1 MKLVIVESPTK
12 AKTISR
18 FLGKGYKVESSFGHI
33 RDLPKSKMGI
43 DIEHNFEPKYLV
55 PRDKS
60 KKVKL
65 LKDLAKKADEIYFA
79 TDSDREGEAIAWH
92 LVELLKPKKE
102 QAKRITFHEITKHA
116 IEQALK
122 EPRELDMDRVDA
134 QQARRILDRL
144 VGYELS
150 PFLWRKVAKGLSAGR
165 VQSVTV
171 RLIVER
177 EREIEKFKP
186 EEYWS
191 LLALLLSEKDSEKP
205 LEASLVAKEGKK
217 YDKLGIADKKT
228 MDEILKDLKDAS
240 YTIESIEK
248 KEKKR
253 NPYPPF
259 TTSTLQQ
266 AANNRLGFSAAQ
278 TMRLAQ
284 QLYEGVELG
293 EKGSVGLITYMRTD
307 SLTLSDK
314 FLKEARDFIGKE
326 FGDKYL
332 PEKKKLYKTASKGAQ
347 EAHEAIRPTD
357 PELTPDDVRSH
368 LDPQQAKLYT
378 LIWQR
383 AVSGQMNPAILDQTS
398 VSISADKYTFRASG
412 SIVKFDGFMQVYP
425 LKTEEKIF
433 PEMKEKEVLEL
444 KELTPDQH
452 FTEPPPR
459 YTEASLVKELEK
471 KGIGR
476 PSTYAPTIKTVIDRN
491 YVEKEAKKLSPT
503 EIGIMVND
511 VLVEHFPNV
520 VDYDFTAKM
529 EEDLDEIAENK
540 KEWAPVIKEFYD
552 PFKKNL
558 DKKEKEVQK
567 SDIAEEETDEKC
579 EKCNEPMLIKMGRFG
594 KFLACSGYPDCK
606 NARPLDKDGE
616 PTAPTNPVYSDE
628 ACEECKDKMELKKG
642 RFGAYYKCVGEDCKH
657 TRSVE
662 VLTGITCPKCGKGDI
677 IERRSKRGK
686 TFYACNKYPD
696 CKNAYWSK
704 PTGEECPDCKSLLV
718 AGPKGTIVCSNKECK
733 KEKE

>member
-18 FLGKGYKVESSFGHI
+18 FLGKEYKVESSFGHI

-60 KKVKL
+60 KKVKV

-165 VQSVTV
+165 VQSVAV

-177 EREIEKFKP
+177 EREIEKFNP

-205 LEASLVAKEGKK
+205 LEASLVEKDGKK
-217 YDKLGIADKKT
+217 YEKLGIKTKKT
-228 MDEILKDLKDAS
+228 MDEILKDLKDAT
-240 YTIESIEK
+240 YTVESIEK

-293 EKGSVGLITYMRTD
+293 EKGSIGLITYMRTD
-307 SLTLSDK
+307 SLTLSGK
-314 FLKEARDFIGKE
+314 FIKEARDFISKE
-326 FGDKYL
+326 FGEKYL
-332 PEKKKLYKTASKGAQ
+332 PEKEKVYKTTTKGAQ

-383 AVSGQMNPAILDQTS
+383 AVSGQMNPAILDQTT
-398 VSISADKYTFRASG
+398 VSIAADKYTFRASG

-433 PEMKEKEVLEL
+433 PEIKEKEELDL
-444 KELTPDQH
+444 KELTPTQH

-503 EIGIMVND
+503 DIGIMVND

-529 EEDLDEIAENK
+529 EENLDEIAESK
-540 KEWAPVIKEFYD
+540 KEWVPVVKEFYD

-558 DKKEKEVQK
+558 DVKEKEVQK

-579 EKCNEPMLIKMGRFG
+579 EKCSEPMLIKMGRYG

-657 TRSVE
+657 TKSVE
-662 VLTGITCPKCGKGDI
+662 VATGITCPKCGKGDI

-704 PTGEECPDCKSLLV
+704 PTGEECSDCKSLLV
-718 AGPKGTIVCSNKECK
+718 AGAKGAIVCSNKECK